1 MGASND
7 NRGKKT
13 NKENEKEKYSISL
26 LHIKILMNSILI
38 WEKTYNIEETF
49 KTIYNDFISEKKYEK
64 GYSIKWYYN
73 KINIDFNYTKLKQF
87 LKENNLLDNIS
98 TLEINQEILFE
109 EKNYEK
115 IEEYSNYF
123 AIPYFNPF
131 SLVIYNKEENILK
144 SNKFKDNKILNG
156 QVKFGRECAYCNGK
170 NHFYI
175 FGGILGSTEEE
186 LGIFLDFDLKKETLK
201 NQININPPKRNHSM
215 IYSEK
220 KVYIVGGSDDKT
232 LFYDVKEKTLQNF
245 GQLNKKRFEPSLIR
259 NYNYLYCF
267 DASKKNGEKFSFEK
281 FNLNNL
287 SESSWE
293 IIYPNISPK
302 LGNNVYNQKFFG
314 ITEDNKHN
322 IIFLGGLYDNNSA
335 ENFDPNSTVFN
346 IKYNLLSNTMELSD
360 IPFEEANLVEKT
372 FLSLDENTSFLLV
385 NNQRKI
391 KTIKFNKNDNK
402 MEISELKQGKVKIKE
417 KKNKYKAQINLKNSL
432 FGINFDMPN
441 PNSVIKNEENSF
453 KNDNDMKLINSK
465 NVIIEGNN
473 ENSKIDENDLDNIK
487 KNDNPKIYGNNITN
501 ENIKSNLS
509 NEFDKKIND
518 VSNENNVIGKEN
530 NLNNFINDNNVNNQ
544 PNENIKINDNNI
556 NNEINNNTN
565 GINIINNID
574 KDNLLKNEEIKI
586 NVEDENNINNNIN
599 DINKI
604 GDINKEKNTN
614 VVETP
619 INNEDKEIN
628 KIKIKVS
635 NNEIKNDDKKN
646 LNNKSKENQEKENE
660 NEEEKKSIIYN
671 INLDDSMN
679 INYINQKKL
688 NKIAKSNANKST
700 SRKVIKKEALKIM
713 KKNLNYIIENNY

>member
-7 NRGKKT
+7 KGGKKI
-13 NKENEKEKYSISL
+13 NKENEIEKYSTSL
-26 LHIKILMNSILI
+26 IQIKILMNSVLI
-38 WEKTYNIEETF
+38 WEKTYNIEETLQ
-49 KTIYNDFISEKKYEK
+49 TIYNDFISEKKYEK

-73 KINIDFNYTKLKQF
+73 KINIDFNNTTKIKQF
-87 LKENNLLDNIS
+87 LKENNLLEIS

-109 EKNYEK
+109 EKNYAK

-131 SLVIYNKEENILK
+131 SLVIYNKEQNTLK
-144 SNKFKDNKILNG
+144 SKKFKDDKILNG
-156 QVKFGRECAYCNGK
+156 EVKFGRECAYCNGK

-175 FGGILGSTEEE
+175 FGGILDSTEEE

-215 IYSEK
+215 IYTEK
-220 KVYIVGGSDDKT
+220 KVYIVGGSDEKT
-232 LFYDVKEKTLQNF
+232 LFYDTKEKTLQSF

-281 FNLNNL
+281 FNLNKL

-314 ITEDNKHN
+314 IAEDNKHN
-322 IIFLGGLYDNNSA
+322 IIFLGGLYDNNSS
-335 ENFDPNSTVFN
+335 ENSDPNSTIFN

-360 IPFEEANLVEKT
+360 IPFEETNLVEKT
-372 FLSLDENTSFLLV
+372 FLPWDENTSFLLV
-385 NNQRKI
+385 NTQRRI

-402 MEISELKQGKVKIKE
+402 MEISELKQGTVKIKE
-417 KKNKYKAQINLKNSL
+417 RKNKYKTQINLKNSL

-441 PNSVIKNEENSF
+441 PTTIIKNEENSY
-453 KNDNDMKLINSK
+453 KNDYDKKLINSK

-473 ENSKIDENDLDNIK
+473 ENSKIGENDLDNFK
-487 KNDNPKIYGNNITN
+487 KNDNPKIYGNNVTN

-509 NEFDKKIND
+509 NEIDNRINNNIND
-518 VSNENNVIGKEN
+518 ISNENNLIGKEN
-530 NLNNFINDNNVNNQ
+530 NLNNFTTDNNVNNQ
-544 PNENIKINDNNI
+544 PNENIKIN
-556 NNEINNNTN
+556 ENNTN
-565 GINIINNID
+565 NENIIFKNNNNE
-574 KDNLLKNEEIKI
+574 DNLIKNGEIKI
-586 NVEDENNINNNIN
+586 NVGDENNINNNIN
-599 DINKI
+599 DTNKND
-604 GDINKEKNTN
+604 DINKEKNTN

-619 INNEDKEIN
+619 INNEDNKIN
-628 KIKIKVS
+628 KIKVEVS
-635 NNEIKNDDKKN
+635 NNEDKIDDKKD
-646 LNNKSKENQEKENE
+646 LNNKPKENQDKEKKS
-660 NEEEKKSIIYN
+660 EEEKKSIIYN
-671 INLDDSMN
+671 INLNDSLD
-679 INYINQKKL
+679 INYINQKEL
-688 NKIAKSNANKST
+688 NKIAKSYANKSA